1 MGGKGHEL
9 GTRRLWDLPA
19 ALGRATSWSVHGKK
33 VLQCLAGASV
43 GQSPQ
48 SWTHVAPGEVSKK
61 KTNATYHSL
70 TRTTTLLSRVVK
82 PSGSKAHE

>member
-9 GTRRLWDLPA
+9 GMRRLWDLPA
-19 ALGRATSWSVHGKK
+19 ALGRATNWSVHGKK
-33 VLQCLAGASV
+33 VLRYLAGASV
-43 GQSPQ
+43 GQSPP

-70 TRTTTLLSRVVK
+70 T
-82 PSGSKAHE
+82 